1 MPLFSQA
8 VKNAAAGFTP
18 PALPPVQG
26 IGNDDVL
33 RASQALTVDHTISL
47 PGMERPFLGHQAPA
61 YLYAVDAIKRWGC
74 AFLGDDMGLGKT
86 QVMLA
91 LANDFLSGRGSYAVL
106 VGPPVALATYQAEL
120 ATSFPGLTLAH
131 LHGHKRYLA
140 PQADIYFLSDDART
154 LQAWLTD
161 GVITTEG
168 FDKGN
173 LIPSTL
179 AKGAAIFLRDEI
191 HRDKGNQGKP
201 NGRAKVSLLMGQ
213 TMRAAGRPVVA
224 ATGTL
229 LTNRPVEGFIPLK
242 IAGGDALVMAVSPGA
257 RTVGHYLFKY
267 CAPETSAYGT
277 TFNGVEL
284 AKMAELHEML
294 RRTVYCR
301 REKADLGD
309 TLPHGGWIVSPLALN
324 NLTRYERLEK
334 EFLDLILEEEGPEAV
349 WRKSRAEAIVRMQKL
364 WEEAGVAKAPAVAD
378 YTADLVDQGKKVIL
392 FFHHT
397 RVRDELAKHLLRRK
411 INITLIDGSVKGSD
425 RKEAEAA
432 IQTGDA
438 QVMLAQINAAGIA
451 VTLTAASEAVFDQ
464 VPWSAGALSQCA
476 GRVLRADQISIDRA
490 LRGEGVN
497 FHVPQACYPNGD
509 PTFDSAMWSILEGK
523 AKVCDAVNAGREIT
537 LPDESVT
544 KQVLN
549 AWFNQRRHTSR

>member
-8 VKNAAAGFTP
+8 VKTAAVEFTP
-18 PALPPVQG
+18 TATPLASG
-26 IGNDDVL
+26 IGNDSVL
-33 RASQALTVDHTISL
+33 RASQALSVATPVLL
-47 PGMERPFLGHQAPA
+47 PGMARPFLDHQAAA
-61 YLYAVDAIKRWGC
+61 YIYAVDSIKRWGC

-91 LANDFLSGRGSYAVL
+91 LANDALSANGGYAVL
-106 VGPPVALATYQAEL
+106 VGPPVALATYESEVA
-120 ATSFPGLTLAH
+120 AAFPGLKLAH
-131 LHGHKRYLA
+131 LHGHKRTLA

-154 LQAWLTD
+154 LSAWLSD
-161 GVITTEG
+161 GAEKDGT
-168 FDKGN
+168 
-173 LIPSTL
+173 LIPSALT
-179 AKGAAIFLRDEI
+179 KGASVFLRDEI

-201 NGRAKVSLLMGQ
+201 SARAKVSLLVGQ
-213 TMRAAGRPVVA
+213 TMRAAGKPVVV

-242 IAGGDALVMAVSPGA
+242 IAGGDNLVMAVSPGA
-257 RTVGHYLFKY
+257 RTVSHFLFKY
-267 CAPETSAYGT
+267 CNPETNAYGT
-277 TFNGVEL
+277 SFNGIPQLER
-284 AKMAELHEML
+284 MAELHEML
-294 RRTVYCR
+294 RRTVYVR
-301 REKADLGD
+301 REKSDLGD
-309 TLPHGGWIVSPLALN
+309 KLPHSGWIITPLALS

-334 EFLDLILEEEGPEAV
+334 EFLNLILEEEGPESM

-425 RKEAEAA
+425 RKLAEAA

-438 QVMLAQINAAGIA
+438 QVMLAQINAAGMAI
-451 VTLTAASEAVFDQ
+451 TLTAASEAIYAQ
-464 VPWSAGALSQCA
+464 TPWSAGALSQCA

-490 LRGEGVN
+490 KRGEGVA
-497 FHVPQACYPNGD
+497 FHVPQACYQNGD
-509 PTFDSAMWSILEGK
+509 QTFDAAMWSILEEK
-523 AKVCDAVNAGREIT
+523 AKICDAVNAGRDIT

-544 KQVLN
+544 QQVLN
-549 AWFNQRRHTSR
+549 AWYHQQGRRRSSK